1 MNMKISHT
9 ALAMSLALLLGG
21 CMVGPDYHRPQ
32 VPVPTQ
38 YKPLPG
44 WTEAAPAAEAPKG
57 DWWTVFNDPLLNQL
71 EPMVSVS
78 NQTVRARLRQL
89 PGSVGRGAS
98 STQRVIPYDRHY
110 RIGHQATHCAG
121 QQCFEHCGR

>member
-57 DWWTVFNDPLLNQL
+57 DWWTVFNDPLINQL

-78 NQTVRARLRQL
+78 NQTVRQDYANYQQALAEVQVARSALFPTIGISGSGTKQRTVLR
-89 PGSVGRGAS
+89 A
-98 STQRVIPYDRHY
+98 
-110 RIGHQATHCAG
+110 
-121 QQCFEHCGR
+121 CGR